1 MKIFTNKKRTQKI
14 IVGLIILLL
23 FNFIVPN
30 YSKANDMI
38 DWVVRPISFLFT
50 TLFDGAN
57 YLLQLAMIGG
67 SPDVVIPEDK
77 ITEEWKEAHEPD
89 EKDRNQLATIIFDKK
104 DLFEGDEY
112 TVPNIEYTPAQIFS
126 GKVAALDINFFKSE
140 TDDTMLGADTGR
152 SSIETLRD
160 IVASWYSA
168 LRNLAIVGLLSV
180 LVYLAIR
187 MIISSSNPEKAKY
200 KQSLMDWLVALCLV
214 FFLHYIMAFTLGM
227 TEAFTEMITTS
238 QGDGTKEVIIKVVE
252 TDGELTKEPPATI
265 TGSSEDSSVNNALED
280 YGVSIKEDK
289 TFEFTTSLLG
299 AARFQQQYK
308 SASKKLIYMVVYMAL
323 TIYTAMFTFT
333 YLKRLL
339 NMTFLTLIAPMVAL
353 TYPIDKANDGKAQA
367 FGMWL
372 KEYIF
377 NALLQPLH
385 LMIYTVL
392 VSSAIQLA
400 ATNVLYSL
408 AALAF
413 ILPAEKLLKA
423 MFNFRNGQT
432 DSSLGGFAGGMVA
445 SKMLDTFGKF
455 GKNHSKSSSN
465 SGNSQKIRT
474 QDNKTNKPMKD
485 PNAKKAGKNALMQNN
500 FEGTGSSDNSGE
512 SGNSAIITGTGAN
525 DSTVS
530 GNHGTAPSIIAGTDT
545 SNCRTN
551 SAGILVPPS
560 ANLPSSTATS
570 RGTDSPANMAIDG
583 GPGRPTPNAQP
594 EPRNIT
600 GVRGTLGRYA
610 NGIRYAAGKRYTAA
624 GGAKGIAASA
634 GKAGLRGLGK
644 VAKLGTKAAIGTGM
658 ASVAAAGTI
667 VSGGKNAGAMFAGAA
682 MATNALGNAVGNMA
696 GNAIGSTA
704 SGVSSFVEDVRIG
717 AGDEDAMEQKQ
728 LAKQAK
734 DFARSTEN
742 REFFRQK
749 MNITN
754 KKELDEVMKQA
765 STFYNA
771 GVTDLD
777 RIKEG
782 ISIENKI
789 KNSEEFRERYS
800 SEEERTNAAHNLA
813 IGVSQE
819 SSKMS
824 DDVVRDNEKFENRR
838 VTLENVLVNSGMN
851 KKAAEENTRKY
862 YQLIREQRGL

>member
-67 SPDVVIPEDK
+67 SPDVVISEENLPDDWHKPLDEDR
-77 ITEEWKEAHEPD
+77 E
-89 EKDRNQLATIIFDKK
+89 QLATIIFDKG

-238 QGDGTKEVIIKVVE
+238 QGDGTKEVIIRVVSTE
-252 TDGELTKEPPATI
+252 GELTSKPPATI
-265 TGSSEDSSVNNALED
+265 EGSNLSDTDIEGNFDGINKVTTER
-280 YGVSIKEDK
+280 
-289 TFEFTTSLLG
+289 EFTTSLLG

-545 SNCRTN
+545 SNWRTN

-560 ANLPSSTATS
+560 ANSPSPTRTS
-570 RGTDSPANMAIDG
+570 GGTGSPADVVVDG
-583 GPGRPTPNAQP
+583 GPERLTPNAQP

>member
-67 SPDVVIPEDK
+67 SPDVVISEENLPDDWHKPLDEDR
-77 ITEEWKEAHEPD
+77 E
-89 EKDRNQLATIIFDKK
+89 QLATIIFDKG

-238 QGDGTKEVIIKVVE
+238 QGDGTKEVIIRVVSTE
-252 TDGELTKEPPATI
+252 GELTSKPPATI
-265 TGSSEDSSVNNALED
+265 EGSNLSDTDIEGNFDGINKVTTER
-280 YGVSIKEDK
+280 
-289 TFEFTTSLLG
+289 EFTTSLLG

-545 SNCRTN
+545 SNWRTN

-560 ANLPSSTATS
+560 ANSPSPTRTS
-570 RGTDSPANMAIDG
+570 GGTGSPADVVVDG
-583 GPGRPTPNAQP
+583 GPERLTPNAQP

-717 AGDEDAMEQKQ
+717 AGDEDAMEQKK

-838 VTLENVLVNSGMN
+838 VALENVLVNSGMN

>member
-67 SPDVVIPEDK
+67 SPDVVISEENLPDDWHKPLDEDR
-77 ITEEWKEAHEPD
+77 E
-89 EKDRNQLATIIFDKK
+89 QLATIIFDKG

-238 QGDGTKEVIIKVVE
+238 QGDGTKEVIIRVVSTE
-252 TDGELTKEPPATI
+252 GELTSKPPATI
-265 TGSSEDSSVNNALED
+265 EGSNLSDTDIEGNFDGINKVTTER
-280 YGVSIKEDK
+280 
-289 TFEFTTSLLG
+289 EFTTSLLG

-500 FEGTGSSDNSGE
+500 FEGTG
-512 SGNSAIITGTGAN
+512 AN
-525 DSTVS
+525 DSAVS
-530 GNHGTAPSIIAGTDT
+530 ENHDPAPSIIAGTDT
-545 SNCRTN
+545 SNWRTN
-551 SAGILVPPS
+551 SVGNLVPPS
-560 ANLPSSTATS
+560 ANSPSPTRTS
-570 RGTDSPANMAIDG
+570 GGTGSPADVVVDG
-583 GPGRPTPNAQP
+583 GPERLTPNAQP

>member
-238 QGDGTKEVIIKVVE
+238 QGDGTKEVIIRVVSTE
-252 TDGELTKEPPATI
+252 GELTSKPPATI
-265 TGSSEDSSVNNALED
+265 EGSNLSDTDIEGNFDGINKVTTER
-280 YGVSIKEDK
+280 
-289 TFEFTTSLLG
+289 EFTTSLLG

-455 GKNHSKSSSN
+455 GKNHSKSSPN
-465 SGNSQKIRT
+465 SGKAQKIRT
-474 QDNKTNKPMKD
+474 QENKTNKPMKD
-485 PNAKKAGKNALMQNN
+485 PNTKKAGKNALMQDN
-500 FEGTGSSDNSGE
+500 FGGAESSNDSGE
-512 SGNSAIITGTGAN
+512 SGNRAIVAGTGAN
-525 DSTVS
+525 VNNNTANGRSSS
-530 GNHGTAPSIIAGTDT
+530 GSPIIAGTANGSQNGNSPIIAGTDT
-545 SNCRTN
+545 SNWRTD

-560 ANLPSSTATS
+560 ANSPSPTATS
-570 RGTDSPANMAIDG
+570 GGTGSQADVVADG
-583 GPGRPTPNAQP
+583 GSERLTPNAQP

-667 VSGGKNAGAMFAGAA
+667 VSGGKNAGAMFAGSYWYR
-682 MATNALGNAVGNMA
+682 N
-696 GNAIGSTA
+696 
-704 SGVSSFVEDVRIG
+704 
-717 AGDEDAMEQKQ
+717 
-728 LAKQAK
+728 
-734 DFARSTEN
+734 
-742 REFFRQK
+742 
-749 MNITN
+749 
-754 KKELDEVMKQA
+754 
-765 STFYNA
+765 
-771 GVTDLD
+771 
-777 RIKEG
+777 G
-782 ISIENKI
+782 IS
-789 KNSEEFRERYS
+789 S
-800 SEEERTNAAHNLA
+800 SSRNYC
-813 IGVSQE
+813 IWW
-819 SSKMS
+819 
-824 DDVVRDNEKFENRR
+824 
-838 VTLENVLVNSGMN
+838 
-851 KKAAEENTRKY
+851 KKCRSYVCWCSYGN
-862 YQLIREQRGL
+862 

>member
-1 MKIFTNKKRTQKI
+1 
-14 IVGLIILLL
+14 
-23 FNFIVPN
+23 
-30 YSKANDMI
+30 
-38 DWVVRPISFLFT
+38 
-50 TLFDGAN
+50 
-57 YLLQLAMIGG
+57 
-67 SPDVVIPEDK
+67 
-77 ITEEWKEAHEPD
+77 
-89 EKDRNQLATIIFDKK
+89 
-104 DLFEGDEY
+104 
-112 TVPNIEYTPAQIFS
+112 
-126 GKVAALDINFFKSE
+126 
-140 TDDTMLGADTGR
+140 MLGADTGR

-238 QGDGTKEVIIKVVE
+238 QGDGTREVIIKVVE
-252 TDGELTKEPPATI
+252 TEGKLTKEPPATI
-265 TGSSEDSSVNNALED
+265 TGSSEDSSVNEKLDD
-280 YGVSIKEDK
+280 YGVTITDS
-289 TFEFTTSLLG
+289 TEFTTSLLG

-485 PNAKKAGKNALMQNN
+485 PNAKKAGKNALMQDN
-500 FEGTGSSDNSGE
+500 FGGIGSSNDSGE
-512 SGNSAIITGTGAN
+512 SENSGIVTGTGAN

-530 GNHGTAPSIIAGTDT
+530 ENHGPAPSIIAGTANGNQNGNSPIIAGTDT
-545 SNCRTN
+545 SNWRTD

-644 VAKLGTKAAIGTGM
+644 VAKVGAKVATKAAIGTGM

-696 GNAIGSTA
+696 GNAMGSTA

-717 AGDEDAMEQKQ
+717 AGDEDAMEQKK

-754 KKELDEVMKQA
+754 KKELDEVMEKA

-771 GVTDLD
+771 GVTNLE

-782 ISIENKI
+782 IKQEDKFLNGEDSHFNENH
-789 KNSEEFRERYS
+789 KNDSEEKRKQ
-800 SEEERTNAAHNLA
+800 AAHNFALGLA
-813 IGVSQE
+813 QE
-819 SSKMS
+819 SSKIS
-824 DDVVRDNEKFENRR
+824 DDVINDEESMLNRQKALQDRLQRNGMNEKMAEQNAAYSFGLIKDSRR
-838 VTLENVLVNSGMN
+838 N
-851 KKAAEENTRKY
+851 
-862 YQLIREQRGL
+862 

>member
-67 SPDVVIPEDK
+67 SPDVVISEENLPDDWHKPLDEDR
-77 ITEEWKEAHEPD
+77 E
-89 EKDRNQLATIIFDKK
+89 QLATIIFDKG
-104 DLFEGDEY
+104 DLFEGEY

-238 QGDGTKEVIIKVVE
+238 QGDGTKEVIIRVVS
-252 TDGELTKEPPATI
+252 TDGELTSKPPATI
-265 TGSSEDSSVNNALED
+265 EGSNLSDTDIEGNFDGINKVTTER
-280 YGVSIKEDK
+280 
-289 TFEFTTSLLG
+289 EFTTSLLG

-545 SNCRTN
+545 SNWRTN

-560 ANLPSSTATS
+560 ANSPSPTRTS
-570 RGTDSPANMAIDG
+570 GGTGSPADVVVDG
-583 GPGRPTPNAQP
+583 GPERLTPNAQP